1 MASNTL
7 GEFSDGEDDFVFEI
21 DENVWKNSDPQ
32 GWEWSDSEADELI
45 RNINEEEVLARA
57 YGNVDVIRKNDENS
71 WSDPEADDLIRNL
84 DEEEVLARVYRNNN
98 DDDVIRNIN
107 EEEVI
112 ARAYGND
119 NDEDEVQTGRG
130 EKRKNESDEE
140 SESED
145 EQSEDEQGQ
154 YYYQLESSRKYH
166 SKKFGM
172 TATDHRVRF
181 NNVLA
186 GRDLLESYR
195 NSLKIFHHL
204 LEEVKEGMAPNDQVR
219 FILRSEQLETPIS
232 LPFMPVERLTAE
244 RVYSELE
251 RVIQSNQEFRLND
264 TVTIDINHVESPVGS
279 RGKGKKRT
287 TYDIDDYLDEKNSVV
302 RIKNNDDLCLARAL
316 VVARA
321 KIDKD
326 PKYNQIKQ
334 SDRPIQ
340 REKAFDLHEAAN
352 VPLGPCGLN
361 EVALFQQY
369 LSDYQI
375 VVVSGD
381 HNNSVIYP
389 PPSSGTDEKPH
400 LTVYLHSNHYDVINS
415 VPGFLERCYFCFRC
429 YKAYDHTTDHM
440 CTNMCRSCR
449 GFGCIWEN
457 EGMVCRECKRLFK
470 SQRCYDRHKNE
481 PINDGG
487 RTVCQV
493 IRVCE
498 KCDKS
503 MDIRKIRDGGHIC
516 GRKCRTCGV
525 VVTREDTDHKCYIQP
540 LEQEEDSS
548 YNHMLF
554 FDFEATQ
561 EHGTHCPNLCV
572 VHDEEKEVA
581 LFQGKDTLKDFC
593 KWLFTPQH
601 KGCIVVA
608 HNFQGYDGYFIT
620 DYLVQNAIKYDIIY
634 RGAKSLSMKVP
645 DWDIKFIDSL
655 NFIPMALAKFP
666 KTFGQDEL
674 CKGYFPHAFN
684 KDENQNYVGPIPCQN
699 DYGVNFMKPGERDAF
714 ITWYDE
720 QVANNYRYDFREEII
735 KYCRSDVDILHRCCL
750 QYREMFRKETDID
763 PFNKSL
769 TIASYCQEVYRTN
782 FLKKDTIA
790 IFNNDRQW
798 KIKQSNVAVTWLS
811 YISEKEDLYIKHVRN
826 GGEKRVAPYSLDG
839 YCEETNTAYEFQG
852 CFWHGCPE
860 CFKDRDTVNPVS
872 QKTMEELYMDTKKK
886 VKFLKDQGFRVV
898 EKWGCELEKELEDDE
913 EMKQF
918 FDQNKIVDP
927 LQPRDAFYGGR
938 TNATKLVHKCQGD
951 EKIK

>member
-1 MASNTL
+1 MATNTL
-7 GEFSDGEDDFVFEI
+7 GEFSD
-21 DENVWKNSDPQ
+21 
-32 GWEWSDSEADELI
+32 SE
-45 RNINEEEVLARA
+45 
-57 YGNVDVIRKNDENS
+57 G
-71 WSDPEADDLIRNL
+71 DDLIRNI
-84 DEEEVLARVYRNNN
+84 DENEVLMATNTLGEFSDSEG
-98 DDDVIRNIN
+98 DDLIRNIDEN
-107 EEEVI
+107 EVLT
-112 ARAYGND
+112 G
-119 NDEDEVQTGRG
+119 VTQTGRG
-130 EKRKNESDEE
+130 EKRKNQSDQE

-154 YYYQLESSRKYH
+154 YYYQLESRRKYH

-186 GRDLLESYR
+186 DRDLLESYES
-195 NSLKIFHHL
+195 SLKIFHHL

-232 LPFMPVERLTAE
+232 LPFMSVERLTAE
-244 RVYSELE
+244 RVYSEME

-287 TYDIDDYLDEKNSVV
+287 TYNIDDYLDEKNSVV
-302 RIKNNDDLCLARAL
+302 RIKNKDDLCLARAL

-321 KIDKD
+321 KKEND
-326 PKYNQIKQ
+326 PRYRQIRD
-334 SDRPIQ
+334 SRAPLQ

-369 LSDYQI
+369 LTDYQI
-375 VVVSGD
+375 VIISGD
-381 HNNSVIYP
+381 HNNSAIYP
-389 PPSSGTDEKPH
+389 PQSAGTDEKPH
-400 LTVYLHSNHYDVINS
+400 LTLYLHGNHYDVINS
-415 VPGFLERCYFCFRC
+415 VPGFLGRSYFCFRC
-429 YKAYDHTTDHM
+429 YKGYDNTTDHL

-449 GFGCIWEN
+449 GFGCIIEN
-457 EGMVCRECKRLFK
+457 DGMVCRECKRLFK
-470 SQRCYDRHKNE
+470 SQSCYDRHKNE
-481 PINDGG
+481 PVNGGG
-487 RTVCQV
+487 RTVCQT
-493 IRVCE
+493 IRECE
-498 KCDKS
+498 KCGKS
-503 MDIRKIRDGGHIC
+503 MAIRKIRDGGHIC

-540 LEQEEDSS
+540 LEQEEVSS
-548 YNHMLF
+548 YNHLLF

-561 EHGTHCPNLCV
+561 EHGIHCPNLCV

-608 HNFQGYDGYFIT
+608 HNFQGYDGYFIN
-620 DYLVQNAIKYDIIY
+620 DYLIQNAIHYDIIY
-634 RGAKSLSMKVP
+634 RGAKNLSMKVP

-655 NFIPMALAKFP
+655 NFIPMPLAKFP
-666 KTFGQDEL
+666 ETFGQDEL

-714 ITWYDE
+714 IAWHDE

-735 KYCRSDVDILHRCCL
+735 KYCRSDVDILRKCCL
-750 QYREMFRKETDID
+750 LYREMLRKETDID

-798 KIKQSNVAVTWLS
+798 KIKQSNVAVTWLTH
-811 YISEKEDLYIKHVRN
+811 ISEKEDLYIQHVRN
-826 GGEKRVAPYSLDG
+826 GGEKWWGETGGALLIGWVLRRDQHSL
-839 YCEETNTAYEFQG
+839 
-852 CFWHGCPE
+852 
-860 CFKDRDTVNPVS
+860 
-872 QKTMEELYMDTKKK
+872 
-886 VKFLKDQGFRVV
+886 
-898 EKWGCELEKELEDDE
+898 
-913 EMKQF
+913 
-918 FDQNKIVDP
+918 
-927 LQPRDAFYGGR
+927 
-938 TNATKLVHKCQGD
+938 
-951 EKIK
+951 

>member
-1 MASNTL
+1 MTSNTL

-21 DENVWKNSDPQ
+21 DENLYSDPQ
-32 GWEWSDSEADELI
+32 SWEWSDPEADDLI
-45 RNINEEEVLARA
+45 LNINEEEVLARA
-57 YGNVDVIRKNDENS
+57 YPNHDVIRDENL
-71 WSDPEADDLIRNL
+71 WSDPEADDLIRS
-84 DEEEVLARVYRNNN
+84 
-98 DDDVIRNIN
+98 IN
-107 EEEVI
+107 EEEI
-112 ARAYGND
+112 LAYGND
-119 NDEDEVQTGRG
+119 NDENEIQTGRG
-130 EKRKNESDEE
+130 EKRKNESDAE
-140 SESED
+140 SGS

-154 YYYQLESSRKYH
+154 YYYQLESRRKYH

-186 GRDLLESYR
+186 DRDLLESYETTH
-195 NSLKIFHHL
+195 KIFHHL
-204 LEEVKEGMAPNDQVR
+204 LEDVKEGMAPNDQVR

-232 LPFMPVERLTAE
+232 LPFMTVERLTTE

-264 TVTIDINHVESPVGS
+264 TVTIDINHVLAPVGS
-279 RGKGKKRT
+279 GRKKRT
-287 TYDIDDYLDEKNSVV
+287 TFNIDDYLHEKKSVV
-302 RIKNNDDLCLARAL
+302 RIKNNKDDLCLARAL

-321 KIDKD
+321 KKEND
-326 PKYNQIKQ
+326 PRYEQIM
-334 SDRPIQ
+334 DARRPLQ

-361 EVALFQQY
+361 EVVLFQQH
-369 LSDYQI
+369 LSEYQI
-375 VVVSGD
+375 MIISGD
-381 HNNSVIYP
+381 HNNSIIYP
-389 PPSSGTDEKPH
+389 PQPPGTDEKPH
-400 LTVYLHSNHYDVINS
+400 LTLYLHDNHYDVINR
-415 VPGFLERCYFCFRC
+415 VPGFLGRCYFCFRC
-429 YKAYDHTTDHM
+429 HKAYDHVTDHM
-440 CTNMCRSCR
+440 CKNMCRSCR
-449 GFGCIWEN
+449 GFGCVIQN
-457 EGMVCRECKRLFK
+457 DGMACRECKRLFK
-470 SQRCYDRHKNE
+470 SQSCYDRHKTE
-481 PINDGG
+481 PINGGG

-503 MDIRKIRDGGHIC
+503 MDIRKIKDGGHIC
-516 GRKCRTCGV
+516 GRKCRTCGLV
-525 VVTREDTDHKCYIQP
+525 ITREDTDHKCYMQP

-548 YNHMLF
+548 YNHMIF
-554 FDFEATQ
+554 FYFEATQ
-561 EHGTHCPNLCV
+561 EHGIHQPNLCV

-581 LFQGKDTLKDFC
+581 LFQGKDTVKDFC

-620 DYLVQNAIKYDIIY
+620 DYLVQNAIKYEIIY
-634 RGAKSLSMKVP
+634 RGAKSLTLKVP
-645 DWDIKFIDSL
+645 DWDIKFIDSI

-684 KDENQNYVGPIPCQN
+684 KDENQNYAGPIPCKN
-699 DYGVNFMKPGERDAF
+699 DYGVNFMKPGEREAF
-714 ITWYDE
+714 IAWHDE

-735 KYCRSDVDILHRCCL
+735 KYCRSDVDILRNCCL
-750 QYREMFRKETDID
+750 LYREMFRDETDID
-763 PFNKSL
+763 PFNKAL

-826 GGEKRVAPYSLDG
+826 GGEKRMAPYLLDG

-852 CFWHGCPE
+852 CFWHG
-860 CFKDRDTVNPVS
+860 KDFGNITHMNH
-872 QKTMEELYMDTKKK
+872 E
-886 VKFLKDQGFRVV
+886 
-898 EKWGCELEKELEDDE
+898 
-913 EMKQF
+913 
-918 FDQNKIVDP
+918 
-927 LQPRDAFYGGR
+927 
-938 TNATKLVHKCQGD
+938 
-951 EKIK
+951 

>member
-7 GEFSDGEDDFVFEI
+7 GEFSDAEDDFVFEI
-21 DENVWKNSDPQ
+21 DGNLWKNSD
-32 GWEWSDSEADELI
+32 WEWSDPGADDIIRNINEEEILARVYGNDDIENLYSDPEADGLIRNINEEEILARVYGNDDNHNVI

-57 YGNVDVIRKNDENS
+57 YGDDNDEN
-71 WSDPEADDLIRNL
+71 EI
-84 DEEEVLARVYRNNN
+84 
-98 DDDVIRNIN
+98 
-107 EEEVI
+107 
-112 ARAYGND
+112 
-119 NDEDEVQTGRG
+119 QTGRG
-130 EKRKNESDEE
+130 EKRRHQSDQE

-154 YYYQLESSRKYH
+154 YYYQMESRRKYH

-186 GRDLLESYR
+186 DRDLLESYETTH
-195 NSLKIFHHL
+195 KIIYHL

-232 LPFMPVERLTAE
+232 LPFMTVERLTTE

-264 TVTIDINHVESPVGS
+264 TVTIDINHVEAPAGS
-279 RGKGKKRT
+279 GRKKRT
-287 TYDIDDYLDEKNSVV
+287 TYNIDDYLDEKGSVV
-302 RIKNNDDLCLARAL
+302 RIKNKDDVCLARAL

-321 KIDKD
+321 KKDND
-326 PKYNQIKQ
+326 PKYNQIKR
-334 SDRPIQ
+334 SDRPLQ

-361 EVALFQQY
+361 EVTLFQQY
-369 LSDYQI
+369 LADYQI
-375 VVVSGD
+375 MVISGD
-381 HNNSVIYP
+381 HNNSIIYP
-389 PPSSGTDEKPH
+389 PQSSTTDEKPH
-400 LTVYLHSNHYDVINS
+400 LVLYLHNSHFDVINS
-415 VPGFLERCYFCFRC
+415 VPGFLGRVYFCFRC
-429 YKAYDHTTDHM
+429 YKGYNTTTGHL

-449 GFGCIWEN
+449 GFGCEWEN
-457 EGMVCRECKRLFK
+457 DGIVCRECKRLFK
-470 SQRCYDRHKNE
+470 SQGCYDRHKTE
-481 PINDGG
+481 PINGGG

-493 IRVCE
+493 VRVCE

-503 MDIRKIRDGGHIC
+503 MDISKITPKGHIC

-525 VVTREDTDHKCYIQP
+525 VITREDTDHKCYIQP

-561 EHGTHCPNLCV
+561 EHGIHQPNLCV

-581 LFQGKDTLKDFC
+581 LFQGKDTVKQFC
-593 KWLFTPQH
+593 QWLFTPQH

-608 HNFQGYDGYFIT
+608 HNFQGYDGYFIC
-620 DYLVQNAIKYDIIY
+620 DYLVQNAIHYDIIY
-634 RGAKSLSMKVP
+634 RGAKNLTMKVP
-645 DWDIKFIDSL
+645 DWDIRFIDSL

-714 ITWYDE
+714 IAWHDQ

-735 KYCRSDVDILHRCCL
+735 KYCRSDVNILRKCCL
-750 QYREMFRKETDID
+750 LYREMLRDESDID

-769 TIASYCQEVYRTN
+769 TVASYCQEVYRTN
-782 FLKKDTIA
+782 FLEKDTIA

-826 GGEKRVAPYSLDG
+826 GGEKRVGPYSLDG

-852 CFWHGCPE
+852 CFWHG
-860 CFKDRDTVNPVS
+860 KDFGNIIH
-872 QKTMEELYMDTKKK
+872 MNHE
-886 VKFLKDQGFRVV
+886 
-898 EKWGCELEKELEDDE
+898 
-913 EMKQF
+913 
-918 FDQNKIVDP
+918 
-927 LQPRDAFYGGR
+927 
-938 TNATKLVHKCQGD
+938 
-951 EKIK
+951 